1 MPADGHKIVARYDQM
16 KIDRRNFD
24 WRWEEMAPLI
34 APSRIGIT
42 TRNLGGEKQ
51 SDGVYDSTMMQ
62 AAEMMAMFIA
72 GHIINPGQRWVK
84 LKHKDDAANEMDAI
98 REWNEECTDRLLN
111 WLNPGK
117 FYAEAPETLLD
128 YCGFGTG
135 FLMAE
140 EAPQPTNRTIQG
152 FRGFYIHATRIGRY
166 VIAEGADG
174 LVDTVGYE
182 FEMSARVVA
191 AMYPDS
197 ASESTKTAAAKQP
210 DKPIK
215 IVHFIQ
221 PRPTAEQGYGRKA
234 TEMPWQSCWIEH
246 ESKTVLKES
255 GYRVFPAAVPRYQK
269 TPNEVYGRG
278 RGDIAFPDASTL
290 NTAKRMGLEDWA
302 LKIRPPVMMRND
314 SVIGTLKL
322 TPGGPS
328 RINTHGQPLRD
339 VIMPWQTGSHPEVS
353 NIKEEELRRTIR
365 EIFFVDTIRQLLET
379 HKSEMTALEFAKKM
393 ELLFRIIG
401 PVYGPM
407 EYEFL
412 YKIVDVFWDLLYHAK
427 VFSPPPPEMAQF
439 GGDLDIQFV
448 NPISLAQKSGDAE
461 TFLMWMNDVSPM
473 AQLKPEMLDWID
485 PDKSALGLAMVRG
498 LPAKWTRSQAQVD
511 ALRKERFKQDQAQQQ
526 MEQIGAGAQ
535 AAGQVAPLVKALS
548 EKTQAGQ
555 AA

>member
-1 MPADGHKIVARYDQM
+1 MPADGPAIVARYNRL
-16 KIDRRNFD
+16 KAERYNFD

-42 TRNLGGEKQ
+42 TRTTPGEKQ
-51 SDGVYDSTMMQ
+51 SAGVYDSTMMQ

-72 GHIINPGQRWVK
+72 GHIVNPGQRWARI
-84 LKHKDDAANEMDAI
+84 KHKNPEANTVDAI
-98 REWNEECTDRLLN
+98 REWTDESTDRLLQ
-111 WLNPGK
+111 WTNPSS
-117 FYAEAPETLLD
+117 FYSEAPETLID

-140 EAPQPTNRTIQG
+140 EAPQPVNRTIGG
-152 FRGFYIHATRIGRY
+152 FRGFYIHANRIGRY

-174 LVDTVGYE
+174 MVDTTGYE
-182 FEMSARVVA
+182 FDLTARILVSLYKDACSSGVQ
-191 AMYPDS
+191 
-197 ASESTKTAAAKQP
+197 KAAAERP
-210 DKPIK
+210 DTPFR
-215 IVHFIQ
+215 VLHFIY
-221 PRPTAEQGYGRKA
+221 PRPTEERRSGGNKG
-234 TEMPWQSCWIEH
+234 MPWASCWVEY
-246 ESKTVLKES
+246 ESKTILKES

-302 LKIRPPVMMRND
+302 LKIRPPVMMQND
-314 SVIGTLKL
+314 SVIGSLKL
-322 TPGGPS
+322 VPGGPT
-328 RINTHGQPLRD
+328 RVNTHGRPLRD
-339 VIMPWQTGSHPEVS
+339 VIAPWETGSHPEVS

-407 EYEFL
+407 EWEFL
-412 YKIVDVFWDLLYHAK
+412 YKIVDVMWDLLYHAH
-427 VFSPPPPEMAQF
+427 VFSPPPPELAQF

-448 NPISLAQKSGDAE
+448 NPISLAQQAGDAE

-498 LPAKWTRSQAQVD
+498 LPAKWTRSLDEVK
-511 ALRKERFKQDQAQQQ
+511 ALRAERQKQDEAQNQ
-526 MEQIGAGAQ
+526 MEQIGQGAQ
-535 AAGQVAPLVKALS
+535 AAGAVAPLVKALS
-548 EKTQAGQ
+548 EKHLAGH
-555 AA
+555 AS